1 MSADKAT
8 KLEPIIKAD
17 SYNITSWNHHLKD
30 NVLRLGL
37 SKIMSPE
44 EAVRTAGALELND
57 YSPDVDSPAGY
68 IDIEAFQQVQY
79 ARFQGNSAAMI
90 AKREWV
96 DEHLEQMFTTAV
108 SRAKT
113 LKHNVMLLG
122 QWIVSSVHPDHATA
136 IFGTHSF
143 TQVYER
149 ARAIQSRFQSSDRH
163 GVIYCINK
171 LMTVK
176 MKDETVVGAHTFTD
190 DVSSL
195 MLRLKGHLREGG
207 LDVLTVMEI
216 MVLIEGL
223 PKSGPFALF
232 ALACST
238 DETLTATQFIERL
251 HRQAERLAREQTSRR
266 VSEEL
271 KTEDADTGV
280 ANSVGG
286 GGGQVT
292 PDTPANKVKPPS
304 NYWNGQQSKTT
315 YQSVHWEDEG
325 ELEEDSQTQERGHN
339 NGRGRGR
346 GQGRGYRRSN
356 QRQGGKT
363 AKATLKLTDEE
374 EESSFIF

>member
-286 GGGQVT
+286 GGGQIT
-292 PDTPANKVKPPS
+292 PDTPANKVKPPP

-339 NGRGRGR
+339 TGRGRGR

>member
-163 GVIYCINK
+163 GVIYCIKK

-176 MKDETVVGAHTFTD
+176 MKDETMVGAHTFTD

-286 GGGQVT
+286 GGGQIT

-304 NYWNGQQSKTT
+304 NYWNGQRSKTT

-339 NGRGRGR
+339 TGRGRGR

-363 AKATLKLTDEE
+363 SKATLKLTDEE
-374 EESSFIF
+374 EERSFIF

>member
-1 MSADKAT
+1 MSAEKAS

-17 SYNITSWNHHLKD
+17 SSNITTWNHHLKD

-37 SKIMSPE
+37 SRIMSPD
-44 EAVRTAGALELND
+44 EAVRIAGELDLND
-57 YSPDVDSPAGY
+57 FSPVAESPAGY

-266 VSEEL
+266 VSEE
-271 KTEDADTGV
+271 KTEDAETGV
-280 ANSVGG
+280 THSVEG
-286 GGGQVT
+286 GGGQAN
-292 PDTPANKVKPPS
+292 PEQPASKVKPPPT
-304 NYWNGQQSKTT
+304 YWNGQRSKAT

-325 ELEEDSQTQERGHN
+325 ELEDDSQTRERGHN
-339 NGRGRGR
+339 TGRGRGR
-346 GQGRGYRRSN
+346 GQGRGYNKRN
-356 QRQGGKT
+356 FRQNKNSHAST
-363 AKATLKLTDEE
+363 VKRNLK
-374 EESSFIF
+374 